1 LYRTVARAA
10 HAYALKSTR
19 VGRKTGTHG
28 RAAHIQRPTRPT
40 PPQSTVRT
48 KHAKARIP
56 RDGIHIHEGNNRPRA
71 RDGDGWPAHPLAL
84 PAGKAVHVHTTLQYT
99 CSPPTAST
107 TQVVL
112 PSPAFP
118 RGLVGMPSYVWFAK
132 DRGWQRG
139 GKKTGPPTTAA
150 TNVCVCACGRAAW
163 LAGS

>member
-1 LYRTVARAA
+1 MSVHGSTTVYLNVSLAQNLELTAWM
-10 HAYALKSTR
+10 
-19 VGRKTGTHG
+19 GTHG
-28 RAAHIQRPTRPT
+28 RAAHIQRDRRLRSP
-40 PPQSTVRT
+40 TVRT

-84 PAGKAVHVHTTLQYT
+84 PAGKAVHVHTTLHLLLLAT
-99 CSPPTAST
+99 NST

-118 RGLVGMPSYVWFAK
+118 RGLVGMPGYVWFAK

-139 GKKTGPPTTAA
+139 GEKTGPPTTAA
-150 TNVCVCACGRAAW
+150 TNVCVAW